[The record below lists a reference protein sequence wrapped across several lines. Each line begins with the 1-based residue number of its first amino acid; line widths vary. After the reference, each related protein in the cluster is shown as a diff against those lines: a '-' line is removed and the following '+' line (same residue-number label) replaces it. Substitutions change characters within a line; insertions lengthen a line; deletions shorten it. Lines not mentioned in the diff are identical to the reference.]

1 MKNTSLFT
9 YSTNILVRLLAVNV
23 KNFFT
28 PKIPKINVRPHS
40 VTPLKMRPRYSQSR
54 RENATPFSGASPG
67 LASYKEVLSPA
78 PPPGMTY
85 TGD

>member
-9 YSTNILVRLLAVNV
+9 YSTNFLVRLLTVNV
-23 KNFFT
+23 KNFFY
-28 PKIPKINVRPHS
+28 PKSPKMCDPIL

-54 RENATPFSGASPG
+54 RENSTLSSGASL
-67 LASYKEVLSPA
+67 LASYKEVP

-85 TGD
+85 TRD

>member
-1 MKNTSLFT
+1 MCDP
-9 YSTNILVRLLAVNV
+9 IL
-23 KNFFT
+23 
-28 PKIPKINVRPHS
+28 

-78 PPPGMTY
+78 PPRE
-85 TGD
+85 

>member
-1 MKNTSLFT
+1 MCDP
-9 YSTNILVRLLAVNV
+9 IL
-23 KNFFT
+23 
-28 PKIPKINVRPHS
+28 
-40 VTPLKMRPRYSQSR
+40 VTPLKMRSRYSQSR

-78 PPPGMTY
+78 PPPLGMTY

>member
-40 VTPLKMRPRYSQSR
+40 SNSV
-54 RENATPFSGASPG
+54 ENATP
-67 LASYKEVLSPA
+67 L
-78 PPPGMTY
+78 
-85 TGD
+85 